1 MSDYPKR
8 SSHFAH
14 KFCRTLTKSAA
25 AQELGP
31 EACWLLSVIVH
42 QEDAIRYSRPVTFW
56 NDQLLPLCGFGSRKR
71 LESAR
76 RKAIEGGWIHYK
88 PGGKSKPGRYWV
100 TIPDAFEDLSDSPVD
115 EGGSFEGR
123 NGTAKE
129 RESGLRDETERN
141 TPGQKDQ
148 CGTETA
154 HHSTLP
160 LNPKES
166 PNLDGSDEPK
176 KPKPSTTPTAE
187 DVATA
192 EYIRDALQKMQPGR
206 KEPSLKNWANDVR
219 LMRQRDKHA
228 DDLIRRVFD
237 AAHADSFW
245 RTNILSPAKLREKF
259 DDLSL
264 KLNVSLTKPPESE
277 FLPPRKRSTS

>member
-88 PGGKSKPGRYWV
+88 PGGKSKPGRA
-100 TIPDAFEDLSDSPVD
+100 I
-115 EGGSFEGR
+115 G
-123 NGTAKE
+123 
-129 RESGLRDETERN
+129 
-141 TPGQKDQ
+141 
-148 CGTETA
+148 
-154 HHSTLP
+154 
-160 LNPKES
+160 
-166 PNLDGSDEPK
+166 
-176 KPKPSTTPTAE
+176 
-187 DVATA
+187 
-192 EYIRDALQKMQPGR
+192 
-206 KEPSLKNWANDVR
+206 
-219 LMRQRDKHA
+219 
-228 DDLIRRVFD
+228 
-237 AAHADSFW
+237 
-245 RTNILSPAKLREKF
+245 
-259 DDLSL
+259 
-264 KLNVSLTKPPESE
+264 
-277 FLPPRKRSTS
+277 